1 MGGSRVDGG
10 SATAAV
16 GFTRSPRRGG
26 QGAAGGEA
34 AASNRGAE
42 AGPMAQRHAEALRED
57 GRAVRPPEPRP
68 LSGGGGVLADPAKK
82 TNSPPFLDLY
92 LFPTV

>member
-1 MGGSRVDGG
+1 MDQGSTAGRQPQHSGLRVL
-10 SATAAV
+10 
-16 GFTRSPRRGG
+16 PRRGG

-42 AGPMAQRHAEALRED
+42 AGPMAQRHAETLRED

-68 LSGGGGVLADPAKK
+68 LSGWPGRPGRENELPPVL
-82 TNSPPFLDLY
+82 
-92 LFPTV
+92 

>member
-1 MGGSRVDGG
+1 
-10 SATAAV
+10 
-16 GFTRSPRRGG
+16 
-26 QGAAGGEA
+26 
-34 AASNRGAE
+34 
-42 AGPMAQRHAEALRED
+42 MAQRHAEALRED